1 MFDLHFS
8 LTFVVM
14 WIPMW
19 TDFIATSV
27 LKPKLSPFSE
37 GKLFGGEM
45 FVHNG
50 NEIVK
55 SGIFPCKQMEVL
67 S

>member
-1 MFDLHFS
+1 
-8 LTFVVM
+8 
-14 WIPMW
+14 MW
-19 TDFIATSV
+19 TDFIATCV